1 MQGLSRRLCNPE
13 IMMSCKCEGG
23 RRARTL
29 ALGAKFVRHSQFK
42 GTFVHFVAF
51 LFLSLSC
58 PFLSLLFFILFCT
71 YSFPS
76 ISDFSQLYP
85 LFCLCQ
91 VFVFLFVL
99 EVLESYLN
107 FWNFKHGCPIYPI
120 LAFLPIF
127 TMANLASEKVSDK
140 ESPQKVN

>member
-23 RRARTL
+23 WRARTL

-58 PFLSLLFFILFCT
+58 PFLSLLLFILFCT

-127 TMANLASEKVSDK
+127 TMTNLASERVSD
-140 ESPQKVN
+140 